1 MSSNAGNNMGNDA
14 AQGQSSLNIS
24 SATVQSIDAVPRG
37 MDQSS
42 GDMQAG
48 TSGTAGTTSGAT
60 GSMMYRVTLRL
71 DDGTTRTFVQN
82 TQPAFQIGDRVSVRM
97 PEGRVL
103 RLSALV
109 YIFPLIFLI
118 AGLMLGS
125 ALSQGRES
133 IMLLYGFLLL
143 ALSLI
148 IVKIADVTLG
158 KKAGWHPDIVEVNP
172 EIEQEDSFICAEMKK
187 R

>member
-1 MSSNAGNNMGNDA
+1 MRSKNTLLLTGVMCTLLAACHSTDDTAMARSTSGETYAAPAGTTPAGSTAGTTTDTSGTMSSSTSSNAGSNAANTMSSNAGNNMGNDA

-60 GSMMYRVTLRL
+60 GSMMYSVTLRL

-82 TQPAFQIGDRVSVRM
+82 TQPAFQIGDRVSVQRGVM
-97 PEGRVL
+97 QR
-103 RLSALV
+103 
-109 YIFPLIFLI
+109 Y
-118 AGLMLGS
+118 
-125 ALSQGRES
+125 
-133 IMLLYGFLLL
+133 
-143 ALSLI
+143 
-148 IVKIADVTLG
+148 
-158 KKAGWHPDIVEVNP
+158 
-172 EIEQEDSFICAEMKK
+172 
-187 R
+187 

>member
-1 MSSNAGNNMGNDA
+1 MRSKNTLLLTGVMCTLLAACHSTDDTAMARSTSGETYAAPTGTTPAGSTAGTTTDTSGTMSSSTSSNAGSNAANTMSSNAGNNMGNDA

-82 TQPAFQIGDRVSVRM
+82 TQPAFQIGDRVSVQRGVM
-97 PEGRVL
+97 QR
-103 RLSALV
+103 
-109 YIFPLIFLI
+109 Y
-118 AGLMLGS
+118 
-125 ALSQGRES
+125 
-133 IMLLYGFLLL
+133 
-143 ALSLI
+143 
-148 IVKIADVTLG
+148 
-158 KKAGWHPDIVEVNP
+158 
-172 EIEQEDSFICAEMKK
+172 
-187 R
+187 

>member
-1 MSSNAGNNMGNDA
+1 MRSKTTLLLTGVLCTLLAACHSTDDTAMARSASGETYAAPAGTTPASSTAGTAGAATTATTATGNAMSSNVSSNMSNNAGSDMD
-14 AQGQSSLNIS
+14 QGQSSLNIS

-82 TQPAFQIGDRVSVRM
+82 TQPAFQIGDRVSVQRGVM
-97 PEGRVL
+97 QR
-103 RLSALV
+103 
-109 YIFPLIFLI
+109 Y
-118 AGLMLGS
+118 
-125 ALSQGRES
+125 
-133 IMLLYGFLLL
+133 
-143 ALSLI
+143 
-148 IVKIADVTLG
+148 
-158 KKAGWHPDIVEVNP
+158 
-172 EIEQEDSFICAEMKK
+172 
-187 R
+187 

>member
-1 MSSNAGNNMGNDA
+1 MIRIGTVTKKEDHGVRVCFDMMSACAGCSGCGR
-14 AQGQSSLNIS
+14 AQKTTEIL
-24 SATVQSIDAVPRG
+24 VRG
-37 MDQSS
+37 
-42 GDMQAG
+42 GIAE
-48 TSGTAGTTSGAT
+48 
-60 GSMMYRVTLRL
+60 
-71 DDGTTRTFVQN
+71 
-82 TQPAFQIGDRVSVRM
+82 IGDRVSVRM

-109 YIFPLIFLI
+109 YIFPLISLI

>member
-1 MSSNAGNNMGNDA
+1 MRSKNTLLLTGVMCTLLAACHSTDDTAMARSTSGETYAAPAGTTPAGSTAGTTTDNSGTMSSSTSSNAANTMSSNAGNNMGNDA

-82 TQPAFQIGDRVSVRM
+82 TQPAFQIGDRVSVQRGVM
-97 PEGRVL
+97 QR
-103 RLSALV
+103 
-109 YIFPLIFLI
+109 Y
-118 AGLMLGS
+118 
-125 ALSQGRES
+125 
-133 IMLLYGFLLL
+133 
-143 ALSLI
+143 
-148 IVKIADVTLG
+148 
-158 KKAGWHPDIVEVNP
+158 
-172 EIEQEDSFICAEMKK
+172 
-187 R
+187 